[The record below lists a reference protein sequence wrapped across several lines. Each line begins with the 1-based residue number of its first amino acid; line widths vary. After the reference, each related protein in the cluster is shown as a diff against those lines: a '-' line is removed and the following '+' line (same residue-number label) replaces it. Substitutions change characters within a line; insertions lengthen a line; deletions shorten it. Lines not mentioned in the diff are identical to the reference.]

1 MGKSNCSS
9 SASSSRKSSYTLS
22 ITSVMRLSGRSTLL
36 TTRMIGRWASSA
48 FRSTNRVCGNGPS
61 VASTSNSAP
70 STIVRPRSTSPPK
83 SACPGV
89 STMLIFTSPYRTAA
103 FLARIVIPFSRS
115 RSVESRARS
124 GSSNRESSWP
134 DCRSMAS
141 TSVVLPWSTCAM
153 IATLRRSPRNALRRL
168 EAGFPLD
175 RMVVNSSMHYLPA
188 YSFLGFPCIHRNI
201 LTPADRPLRLE
212 KLCFPLRRSGADGSR
227 RRVRGGEG
235 AERRGVAVGAVVAA
249 LQFVRDGRN
258 RSRLRSVT
266 GRAGLFAYS
275 RVLHGQA
282 GQPFGG
288 MALEAG
294 GARAWRVRDERGAVV
309 NGRVADAAERFP
321 AALVADRQRRH
332 PVRRVAGG
340 AP

>member
-9 SASSSRKSSYTLS
+9 SASSSRKSSYTSSMTWL
-22 ITSVMRLSGRSTLL
+22 MRRSGRSTLL
-36 TTRMIGRWASSA
+36 TTRMIGRGASSA
-48 FRSTNRVCGNGPS
+48 CRSTNRVCGNGPS
-61 VASTSNSAP
+61 VASTSSSAP

-83 SACPGV
+83 SAWPGV
-89 STMLIFTSPYRTAA
+89 STMLIFTSSYRTAA
-103 FLARIVIPFSRS
+103 FFARIVIPFSRS

-212 KLCFPLRRSGADGSR
+212 KLCFPLRRSGGEDGSR

-266 GRAGLFAYS
+266 GRAGLFAYAG
-275 RVLHGQA
+275 VLHGKA

-294 GARAWRVRDERGAVV
+294 GARARG
-309 NGRVADAAERFP
+309 
-321 AALVADRQRRH
+321 
-332 PVRRVAGG
+332 GG
-340 AP
+340 GGGGGVGDG